1 MKRGELLKSFRIRK
15 VTTVSKN
22 GTIKSKSKKNS
33 PPIQRRNFG
42 SFARYA
48 HRVEDLGEEVR
59 KEVNRKKIL
68 KIDQT
73 VKTLQPTI
81 KKLEA
86 KQVSNDDKDK
96 INSSNYD

>member
-1 MKRGELLKSFRIRK
+1 MTENSVETLRGASTFTRTKLNSTVEIRIMKRGELLKSFRIRK

-48 HRVEDLGEEVR
+48 HRVEDLG
-59 KEVNRKKIL
+59 
-68 KIDQT
+68 
-73 VKTLQPTI
+73 
-81 KKLEA
+81 
-86 KQVSNDDKDK
+86 
-96 INSSNYD
+96 